1 MDLGVD
7 KLTAEQIQPTVLP
20 YVPSPSPPPS
30 WSHSGYFAIRFVARL
45 GLSTP
50 EGGDDGA
57 QQRAADGIRHYR
69 GRVAL
74 SGG

>member
-1 MDLGVD
+1 MPSAVPEFEGEPDLSSPEFCSF
-7 KLTAEQIQPTVLP
+7 TQPSTNRAEPAQPGELLV
-20 YVPSPSPPPS
+20 
-30 WSHSGYFAIRFVARL
+30 VARL